1 MVYRAGR
8 ERSPVTSGPS
18 IVSLAVVSNPYP
30 TKSIRRRVSAA
41 VRPAGSRVATAAIGE
56 LTASY
61 QYWAGTGRRAV
72 SPPSALATTRRVG
85 PTAGGVAVTFAVTHR
100 YGRALGIHRPI
111 IRRYMSG
118 VQRRP
123 DRSVGRGDCHP
134 PVRIRS
140 PGREVVRP
148 GGSHVGSQRPAV
160 ARGAVL
166 AALAVLVHGATSPD
180 SVADQELWAQSTT

>member
-1 MVYRAGR
+1 VALGL
-8 ERSPVTSGPS
+8 S
-18 IVSLAVVSNPYP
+18 IASLAVVSNPYP
-30 TKSIRRRVSAA
+30 TKSMRRRVSAA

-85 PTAGGVAVTFAVTHR
+85 LTAGGVAVTFAVTHR

-111 IRRYMSG
+111 IIRRYLSG

-123 DRSVGRGDCHP
+123 DRSVGSGDCHP

-148 GGSHVGSQRPAV
+148 GGSHIGSQRPAV
-160 ARGAVL
+160 AAAQCWQQWPHSCL
-166 AALAVLVHGATSPD
+166 ALRVRTRLLTRK
-180 SVADQELWAQSTT
+180 LWAQSTT